1 MWLHTILTVLLC
13 CQQLNTAWTTRLPL
27 EVYELTATAAA
38 AATTNIDSSTNN
50 YTRHRNLEYAT
61 VNAAKTYVQQQ
72 AGTATTAA
80 GAATTTKTISTQ
92 PIATDLH
99 YVTQASA
106 AAGAPQ
112 QSEQQQQHEHEHNVD
127 HRRSRQ
133 MLEIIEQQ
141 QREHQQQ
148 HKYHRESLL
157 QQQQQ
162 LKLSKSSNSYA
173 VAYEKDNNSY
183 NRQRHGGS
191 KNNNGRLTF
200 GAQDVR
206 ILYQVGDSED
216 DLPICAPNAVCSK
229 IDLYETPWIERQC
242 RCPELNRQP
251 HIILHH
257 HSTTHHHGSG
267 SGSGS
272 GSGELS
278 QSAGAAAAA
287 AAAAAHE
294 KFRSYYERERMLQ
307 HKRLLVGDF
316 NDKKFEQLHLKKL
329 MQRLGAVYE
338 DDLNLQASDYASSAS
353 SHNEDNDALPNSQEG
368 DEIGELNDNEFPH
381 TPSRRNYYSV
391 EPSTAHMRHSGH
403 NGHRAKDSLITFIG
417 GCPSGLGVEDGHTI
431 ADKTRHY
438 KMCQPV
444 HKLPVCKH
452 FRDYTWTLTTS
463 AELNVTEQT
472 VHCRCP
478 KNSVTYLTKRE
489 PATYGASGYTYLFAC
504 SPITRIRCQR
514 KQPCKLFTVR
524 KRQEF
529 LDEVNI
535 NALCQ
540 CPKGHHCPSHH
551 TQSGVIAGES
561 FLEDNIQTYSGY
573 CMAND

>member
-1 MWLHTILTVLLC
+1 MLPHTILLALLLC
-13 CQQLNTAWTTRLPL
+13 CQHLSTAWTTRLPL
-27 EVYELTATAAA
+27 EVYELTATASASSAA
-38 AATTNIDSSTNN
+38 DDSSTD
-50 YTRHRNLEYAT
+50 TRHRNLEYAT
-61 VNAAKTYVQQQ
+61 VNAKMLQQ
-72 AGTATTAA
+72 ASATAA
-80 GAATTTKTISTQ
+80 ATRTSAASAST
-92 PIATDLH
+92 A
-99 YVTQASA
+99 TQASA
-106 AAGAPQ
+106 AAIATDLHHTTAGAPFAHQ
-112 QSEQQQQHEHEHNVD
+112 HTQQQQQQQQQVKQQSD
-127 HRRSRQ
+127 LQLVIDQRRSRQ

-141 QREHQQQ
+141 QQREHQ
-148 HKYHRESLL
+148 HNKYHRESLL

-162 LKLSKSSNSYA
+162 QQQLKNSKTSSPFA
-173 VAYEKDNNSY
+173 VYEKDNNSY
-183 NRQRHGGS
+183 RQRHGV
-191 KNNNGRLTF
+191 GRVN
-200 GAQDVR
+200 AQDVR
-206 ILYQVGDSED
+206 VLYQVGDSED

-242 RCPELNRQP
+242 RCPEVNRQP
-251 HIILHH
+251 HIVLHH
-257 HSTTHHHGSG
+257 HAHHTTTTTT
-267 SGSGS
+267 
-272 GSGELS
+272 
-278 QSAGAAAAA
+278 
-287 AAAAAHE
+287 AAHD
-294 KFRSYYERERMLQ
+294 KYRSYYERERLLQ
-307 HKRLLVGDF
+307 HKRLLVGDY
-316 NDKKFEQLHLKKL
+316 NDKKFEQMHLKKL

-338 DDLNLQASDYASSAS
+338 EDLNLQPNDYAAAS
-353 SHNEDNDALPNSQEG
+353 VASHAEDNDALPNSQE
-368 DEIGELNDNEFPH
+368 DELLSEFSDNEFPH

-403 NGHRAKDSLITFIG
+403 NGHRAKEPINFIG

-463 AELNVTEQT
+463 AELNVTEQI

-489 PATYGASGYTYLFAC
+489 SATDGASGYTYLFAC

-540 CPKGHHCPSHH
+540 CPKGHRCPSHH
-551 TQSGVIAGES
+551 TQSGVIPGES

>member
-1 MWLHTILTVLLC
+1 MKLKTHKICAHTILTLLLC
-13 CQQLNTAWTTRLPL
+13 CQHLSTAWTTRLPL

-38 AATTNIDSSTNN
+38 TSSTSNGGATDESSTNN
-50 YTRHRNLEYAT
+50 YTRHKNVVAYVT
-61 VNAAKTYVQQQ
+61 VEGKTLQQQ
-72 AGTATTAA
+72 QQKAARGAASAVTATTTSTTAAHDKTASSTDFLRTADTAA
-80 GAATTTKTISTQ
+80 GAPLKQ
-92 PIATDLH
+92 NEE
-99 YVTQASA
+99 VQ
-106 AAGAPQ
+106 
-112 QSEQQQQHEHEHNVD
+112 ED

-133 MLEIIEQQ
+133 MLEILEQQ
-141 QREHQQQ
+141 QQN
-148 HKYHRESLL
+148 KYRESLL
-157 QQQQQ
+157 QQQQHA
-162 LKLSKSSNSYA
+162 KLSKTTNGY
-173 VAYEKDNNSY
+173 VKDNNSY
-183 NRQRHGGS
+183 NKQRHGGGLHAADLQ
-191 KNNNGRLTF
+191 N
-200 GAQDVR
+200 VR

-251 HIILHH
+251 HIVLHH
-257 HSTTHHHGSG
+257 HHSHHSNGG
-267 SGSGS
+267 
-272 GSGELS
+272 GEL
-278 QSAGAAAAA
+278 AATHAST
-287 AAAAAHE
+287 HD
-294 KFRSYYERERMLQ
+294 KFRSYYERERLLQ
-307 HKRLLVGDF
+307 HKRLLAADF
-316 NDKKFEQLHLKKL
+316 SDKKFEQMHLKKL
-329 MQRLGAVYE
+329 MQRLGSVYE
-338 DDLNLQASDYASSAS
+338 DDLHLQSSEYTSLS
-353 SHNEDNDALPNSQEG
+353 SSVHTEDNDALPNSQE
-368 DEIGELNDNEFPH
+368 DDDLNEFNDNEFPH
-381 TPSRRNYYSV
+381 TPSRRNYYTV

-403 NGHRAKDSLITFIG
+403 NGHRAKEAITFIG

-463 AELNVTEQT
+463 AELNATVQI

-489 PATYGASGYTYLFAC
+489 PALDGTGGYTYLFAC

-535 NALCQ
+535 NSLCQ

-551 TQSGVIAGES
+551 TQSGVIPGES

>member
-1 MWLHTILTVLLC
+1 MLPHTILLALLLC
-13 CQQLNTAWTTRLPL
+13 CQQLSPARTTRLPL
-27 EVYELTATAAA
+27 EVYELTAAA
-38 AATTNIDSSTNN
+38 AATACSAADDSSAD
-50 YTRHRNLEYAT
+50 TRHRNLEYAT
-61 VNAAKTYVQQQ
+61 VNAKMLQQ
-72 AGTATTAA
+72 AAA
-80 GAATTTKTISTQ
+80 ASNSAVSATTTTIATQ
-92 PIATDLH
+92 AAAAIATDSQH
-99 YVTQASA
+99 A
-106 AAGAPQ
+106 AAGAPSANQHTQQQAKQ
-112 QSEQQQQHEHEHNVD
+112 QSDLLLDQ
-127 HRRSRQ
+127 RRSRQ

-141 QREHQQQ
+141 QREHQQ
-148 HKYHRESLL
+148 HNYHRETLL
-157 QQQQQ
+157 QQQQQQ
-162 LKLSKSSNSYA
+162 LKLSKTASPFA
-173 VAYEKDNNSY
+173 VYEKDNNSY
-183 NRQRHGGS
+183 NRQRHGA
-191 KNNNGRLTF
+191 GRA
-200 GAQDVR
+200 GVQDVR
-206 ILYQVGDSED
+206 VLYQVGDSED

-242 RCPELNRQP
+242 RCPAVNRQP
-251 HIILHH
+251 HIVLHH
-257 HSTTHHHGSG
+257 HAHH
-267 SGSGS
+267 
-272 GSGELS
+272 
-278 QSAGAAAAA
+278 SAGDAGVLTSHAAT
-287 AAAAAHE
+287 AAAAHD
-294 KFRSYYERERMLQ
+294 KYRSYYERERLLQ
-307 HKRLLVGDF
+307 HKRLLVGDY

-338 DDLNLQASDYASSAS
+338 EDLHLPPSDYAAAS
-353 SHNEDNDALPNSQEG
+353 VASHSEDNDALPNSQE
-368 DEIGELNDNEFPH
+368 DELLSELSDNEFPH

-403 NGHRAKDSLITFIG
+403 NGHRAKEPINYIG

-463 AELNVTEQT
+463 AELNVTEQI

-489 PATYGASGYTYLFAC
+489 PATDGASGYTYLFAC

-540 CPKGHHCPSHH
+540 CPKGHRCPSHH
-551 TQSGVIAGES
+551 TQSGVIPGES

>member
-1 MWLHTILTVLLC
+1 MWPHTILAVLLC
-13 CQQLNTAWTTRLPL
+13 SQQLCTAWSTRLPL
-27 EVYELTATAAA
+27 EVYELTATATAA
-38 AATTNIDSSTNN
+38 AANSAADDSSINN
-50 YTRHRNLEYAT
+50 NTRLRSLEYSTA
-61 VNAAKTYVQQQ
+61 NAKAYVQQ
-72 AGTATTAA
+72 
-80 GAATTTKTISTQ
+80 AATTKTASTIQ

-99 YVTQASA
+99 YT
-106 AAGAPQ
+106 AAGVPQ
-112 QSEQQQQHEHEHNVD
+112 QHQQHEHNAD

-133 MLEIIEQQ
+133 MLQIIEQQ
-141 QREHQQQ
+141 QQQREHQQ

-157 QQQQQ
+157 QQQQL
-162 LKLSKSSNSYA
+162 LKLSKFTSPYA
-173 VAYEKDNNSY
+173 VYEKDDNSY
-183 NRQRHGGS
+183 NRQRHS
-191 KNNNGRLTF
+191 
-200 GAQDVR
+200 GAHITAQSVR
-206 ILYQVGDSED
+206 ILYQVGNSED

-229 IDLYETPWIERQC
+229 VDLYDTPWIERQC

-251 HIILHH
+251 HVILHH
-257 HSTTHHHGSG
+257 HPQHSSV
-267 SGSGS
+267 S
-272 GSGELS
+272 SGEVT
-278 QSAGAAAAA
+278 
-287 AAAAAHE
+287 HD
-294 KFRSYYERERMLQ
+294 KYRSYYERERMLQ
-307 HKRLLVGDF
+307 HKRLLAGDF

-338 DDLNLQASDYASSAS
+338 EDLHLQPTDYAAS
-353 SHNEDNDALPNSQEG
+353 SSHSEANDALLNSQE
-368 DEIGELNDNEFPH
+368 DEELSELSDNEFPH
-381 TPSRRNYYSV
+381 TLSHRNYYSV
-391 EPSTAHMRHSGH
+391 EPTTAHMRHSGH
-403 NGHRAKDSLITFIG
+403 NGHHAKESMITFIG
-417 GCPSGLGVEDGHTI
+417 GCPSGLHVDDGHTI
-431 ADKTRHY
+431 VDKTRHY

-463 AELNVTEQT
+463 AELNVTEQI

-489 PATYGASGYTYLFAC
+489 PAIDGASGYTYLFAC

-540 CPKGHHCPSHH
+540 CPKGHLCPSHH
-551 TQSGVIAGES
+551 TQSGVIPGES